1 MTKGMTMRIEAVGRL
16 ARQVCMA
23 AVLCAGPAHAIDN
36 PDAPNHQ
43 AAFLVR
49 AQPFEK
55 RLAEVAGGPEFAPA
69 AVAYA
74 RFLDAE
80 LNQAY
85 RQLREQLR
93 GDTRQALTFS
103 QRQWGQF
110 RDAET
115 DFIGGNWSPKNFG
128 SSSAMS
134 RADYRATLV
143 KQRVVMLLAYLQN
156 YPPRSR

>member
-1 MTKGMTMRIEAVGRL
+1 MRIDVVGRL
-16 ARQVCMA
+16 ARQVCMVA
-23 AVLCAGPAHAIDN
+23 MVCAGSAHAIDN

-43 AAFLVR
+43 AAFLAR

-55 RLAEVAGGPEFAPA
+55 RLAEVSGGPEFAPA
-69 AVAYA
+69 ASAYA

-93 GDTRQALTFS
+93 GDNRQALTFS
-103 QRQWGQF
+103 QRQWGLF
-110 RDAET
+110 RDAES

-128 SSSAMS
+128 SSSALS

-143 KQRVVMLLAYLQN
+143 RQRVVMLLAYLQN

>member
-1 MTKGMTMRIEAVGRL
+1 MKAMLIRIDRVGRL
-16 ARQVCMA
+16 ARTLCMLA
-23 AVLCAGPAHAIDN
+23 MLWAGPAHAIDN
-36 PDAPNHQ
+36 PDAPNYQ
-43 AAFLVR
+43 AAFLAR

-55 RLAEVAGGPEFAPA
+55 RLADVAGGPEFSPA

-74 RFLDAE
+74 KFLDAE
-80 LNQAY
+80 LNRAY

-93 GDTRQALTFS
+93 GDNRQALTFS

-110 RDAET
+110 HDAET
-115 DFIGGNWSPKNFG
+115 EFIGGNWSPKNFG

-134 RADYRATLV
+134 RAEHRATLV
-143 KQRVVMLLAYLQN
+143 RQRVLMLLAYRQN